1 MSVLWVWVHMNENE
15 ENNRHHDNLE
25 VHFDVLGQVGALYG
39 GEKTTESEKLKE
51 TKCIKNVFQ
60 ATRCAFSGEGG
71 KGNRRDKVKE
81 EGAFQILL
89 TDNVGVSNLDA
100 LLGIQ
105 KARPEANNDIHEEAE
120 VDKSINARNDA
131 TR

>member
-1 MSVLWVWVHMNENE
+1 MDENE
-15 ENNRHHDNLE
+15 ENNGHHDNLE
-25 VHFDVLGQVGALYG
+25 VHFDVLSQVGALYG

-51 TKCIKNVFQ
+51 TKRIKNVFQ
-60 ATRCAFSGEGG
+60 ATRCALTGERG

-81 EGAFQILL
+81 EGALQVLL
-89 TDNVGVSNLDA
+89 TDNVWVSNLNA

-120 VDKSINARNDA
+120 VDKCINARNDA